1 MTIEARKLPAGA
13 YESLRGFKGQA
24 AAAMQMIQDKAKGKE
39 ALRAAQK
46 LMSANPEWTSLIYKA
61 LMAGTGGIVGIDE
74 ADEDWLDRVFEGH
87 PSAV

>member
-1 MTIEARKLPAGA
+1 MITEARKLPAGA

-24 AAAMQMIQDKAKGKE
+24 AAAMQMLEDRTTGKE
-39 ALRAAQK
+39 ELREAQK
-46 LMSANPEWTSLIYKA
+46 LMSANPEWTTLIYRG
-61 LMAGTGGIVGIDE
+61 LTSGLGGITGIDE

>member
-1 MTIEARKLPAGA
+1 MTTETRKLPAGA

-24 AAAMQMIQDKAKGKE
+24 AAAMQMFKDKAKGKE
-39 ALRAAQK
+39 ALREAQK
-46 LMSANPEWTSLIYKA
+46 LMSDNPEWTSLIYKA
-61 LMAGTGGIVGIDE
+61 LRAGTGGIVGIDQ

>member
-1 MTIEARKLPAGA
+1 MTTETRKLPAGA

-24 AAAMQMIQDKAKGKE
+24 AAAMQMTQDKAKGKA
-39 ALRAAQK
+39 ALGEAQK
-46 LMSANPEWTSLIYKA
+46 LMSANPDWTTLIYKA

-74 ADEDWLDRVFEGH
+74 ADEYWLDRIFEGH